1 MWKDCETNI
10 DLLDFDYLVD
20 VVEKIA
26 KDKALSPSTIGIYG
40 DWGSGK
46 SSLMNMVYD
55 RLSYEDKKSNILC
68 IKFNGWLFEGYED
81 AKTAL
86 LGTILDE
93 IEKKKRL
100 PVKAKEHIKNL
111 FKSLDYFKLASKGIK
126 YGMDFLL
133 TGGIGTIA
141 GLSVEAITNAI
152 KTKSHDITEDEIK
165 DALEF
170 TLKKENIRESLK
182 TFQTEFLKL
191 LSAAKIEHLVIFID
205 ELDRCSH
212 DTILE
217 SLEAIRLFV
226 FAEGTTFIIGA
237 DERQIQYA
245 VKRKYPDIEGNRID
259 ISKEYLEKLIQY
271 PFRIPQLGRKEVQQY
286 ITCLLLERE
295 LEQNDFYKIRQ
306 IIIEEKKTNFIDF
319 DLSFELIKTNNPDL
333 AEKAKD
339 SLLLSKQ
346 ISSVL
351 AKELNG
357 NPRHC
362 KRFLN
367 ALSLRISMAESK
379 AIGLDKRIFAKLML
393 LEYFK
398 DIVYRAIANNQDVAQ
413 KELVLLEKGES
424 VELEVLKHWDD
435 DDWLKE
441 WVSIQPPLGSVDL
454 KPYFYF
460 SRESLKNTLLSTQVT
475 LSSLAEEVLVLLLEE
490 SDSAKNAA
498 IEKSKQLS
506 EAEISVI
513 RKNLFERIQSSSEIS
528 DPLFGAYI
536 ELCADKPFT
545 HNDVLSEIDSLPI
558 SSIKPSMVPRFGAFI
573 KVISNKG
580 QGVEILK
587 KWQSTKKLSTAVGF
601 EIDAISIKTK

>member
-1 MWKDCETNI
+1 
-10 DLLDFDYLVD
+10 
-20 VVEKIA
+20 
-26 KDKALSPSTIGIYG
+26 
-40 DWGSGK
+40 
-46 SSLMNMVYD
+46 
-55 RLSYEDKKSNILC
+55 
-68 IKFNGWLFEGYED
+68 
-81 AKTAL
+81 
-86 LGTILDE
+86 
-93 IEKKKRL
+93 
-100 PVKAKEHIKNL
+100 
-111 FKSLDYFKLASKGIK
+111 
-126 YGMDFLL
+126 MDFLL

-165 DALEF
+165 DTLEF

-319 DLSFELIKTNNPDL
+319 DLSFELIKTNDPDL

-339 SLLLSKQ
+339 SLMLSKQ

-413 KELVLLEKGES
+413 KELEILEKGES
-424 VELEVLKHWDD
+424 VELQYM
-435 DDWLKE
+435 
-441 WVSIQPPLGSVDL
+441 I
-454 KPYFYF
+454 
-460 SRESLKNTLLSTQVT
+460 
-475 LSSLAEEVLVLLLEE
+475 
-490 SDSAKNAA
+490 
-498 IEKSKQLS
+498 
-506 EAEISVI
+506 
-513 RKNLFERIQSSSEIS
+513 
-528 DPLFGAYI
+528 FG
-536 ELCADKPFT
+536 K
-545 HNDVLSEIDSLPI
+545 
-558 SSIKPSMVPRFGAFI
+558 
-573 KVISNKG
+573 SNKD
-580 QGVEILK
+580 QNEK
-587 KWQSTKKLSTAVGF
+587 KS
-601 EIDAISIKTK
+601 